1 MLKYLFAKPTG
12 GAAGQSDLDPPPD
25 AEFFTYHH
33 KYVGQALLGGLA
45 FTAIIVAAA
54 LHLALSMWN
63 HWIEVAAT
71 FSSLCFGLQNL
82 NQTKAL
88 CRR

>member
-1 MLKYLFAKPTG
+1 MLKYSFAKPTG
-12 GAAGQSDLDPPPD
+12 GEAGQSYLDPPPD

-33 KYVGQALLGGLA
+33 KHVGQALLGGLA
-45 FTAIIVAAA
+45 FAAIIEAAA

-63 HWIEVAAT
+63 HWIEVAVT
-71 FSSLCFGLQNL
+71 VSSLWFRLQNL
-82 NQTKAL
+82 NQTEAL